1 MKTILNFSLTIMV
14 LLCPLIATGQSLP
27 MTRTVMGVEAK
38 VWKAPSAPTGLPV
51 SVDNSTSRHFP
62 PIFNQR
68 GGSCAQASSIG
79 YMFTY
84 EMNSLLDRDAST
96 PENRFS
102 YMYTWNLVNDGK
114 DEGSFQFDGLQ
125 MSTSNGIMTEADF
138 PVNFPLYQFKWAS
151 GFEKYLNAMHY
162 KGDNFINLE
171 ITDTTSLLEVKQYLY
186 NKGEAGRKGGVLTF
200 SSQATG
206 WKFNTSYSGPSETG
220 YNCVLTKLAYDG
232 AHAMTIVGYDD
243 LIEFTRPDGKV
254 SKGAFIVVNSY
265 GEDYWNHDRGRYYLP
280 YWFFLSEHT
289 SVELNNGLMG
299 IIPEY
304 VDHPDVVF
312 KVALDYTSRN
322 DLSFR
327 FGFSDNNTDENPK
340 HNYKFSIF
348 NHQGGEHEMQ
358 GMGVGSFFEFGMDF
372 SQYSD
377 RLEGIEEPNWFLT
390 VIRSPRGAK
399 IGEGFMKAFEVY
411 DFREDPKNPK
421 IYVHKNIDGVKLVTG
436 ENIFNIP
443 AVEPDSCSFSPIEW
457 LNKSG
462 QPIAAPFV
470 FKTADG
476 KYAKVRFSEYDRES
490 GSIRIKYVYAPD
502 GRKNLE

>member
-1 MKTILNFSLTIMV
+1 MV

-206 WKFNTSYSGPSETG
+206 WKFNTSYSGP
-220 YNCVLTKLAYDG
+220 
-232 AHAMTIVGYDD
+232 
-243 LIEFTRPDGKV
+243 
-254 SKGAFIVVNSY
+254 
-265 GEDYWNHDRGRYYLP
+265 
-280 YWFFLSEHT
+280 
-289 SVELNNGLMG
+289 
-299 IIPEY
+299 
-304 VDHPDVVF
+304 
-312 KVALDYTSRN
+312 
-322 DLSFR
+322 
-327 FGFSDNNTDENPK
+327 
-340 HNYKFSIF
+340 
-348 NHQGGEHEMQ
+348 
-358 GMGVGSFFEFGMDF
+358 
-372 SQYSD
+372 
-377 RLEGIEEPNWFLT
+377 
-390 VIRSPRGAK
+390 
-399 IGEGFMKAFEVY
+399 
-411 DFREDPKNPK
+411 
-421 IYVHKNIDGVKLVTG
+421 
-436 ENIFNIP
+436 
-443 AVEPDSCSFSPIEW
+443 
-457 LNKSG
+457 
-462 QPIAAPFV
+462 
-470 FKTADG
+470 
-476 KYAKVRFSEYDRES
+476 
-490 GSIRIKYVYAPD
+490 
-502 GRKNLE
+502 